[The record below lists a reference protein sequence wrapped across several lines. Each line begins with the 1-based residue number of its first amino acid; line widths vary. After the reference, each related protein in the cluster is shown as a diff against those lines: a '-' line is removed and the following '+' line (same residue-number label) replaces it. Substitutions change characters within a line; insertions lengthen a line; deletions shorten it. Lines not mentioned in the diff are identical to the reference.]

1 MSVTGLFRLGYRAH
15 IGGAN
20 GVVNA
25 AFGGPWGRNCTDM
38 GADMYNLIC
47 GVGSKL
53 G

>member
-15 IGGAN
+15 TEGAN

-25 AFGGPWGRNCTDM
+25 AFGALSGRNCTDM
-38 GADMYNLIC
+38 GAGMYNLIC
-47 GVGSKL
+47 GVGPKL